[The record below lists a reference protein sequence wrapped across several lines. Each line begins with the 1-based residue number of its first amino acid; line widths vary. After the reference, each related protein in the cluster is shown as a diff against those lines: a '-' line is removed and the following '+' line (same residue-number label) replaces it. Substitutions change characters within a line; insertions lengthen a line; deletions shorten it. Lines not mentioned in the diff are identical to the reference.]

1 MNKRDK
7 TLQEAFSHL
16 QMAFAE
22 ALHAA
27 TMTDVIPAAETE
39 KRLDQL
45 DVIARQM
52 DDLRAYIRRRAK

>member
-1 MNKRDK
+1 MSKRDK

-27 TMTDVIPAAETE
+27 TMTEILPAAEVE

-45 DVIARQM
+45 DIIAKQM
-52 DDLRAYIRRRAK
+52 DDLRVYLRRRAK